1 MSAFGSVMLAINW
14 EPELRGALTVL
25 IGAAVWMGS
34 VYLLLGTNVGARL
47 GLLITLAGL
56 MGWMALMG
64 AVWWIYGIG
73 LEGDLPSWKQVEGRT
88 VIQEV
93 DLLHEAG
100 VLDEPVDFPGDPQG
114 DAQVVADQLAEQG
127 WTKLET
133 SAPEYG
139 QAQSAAD
146 GFVIEEEAFAAGEYA
161 VTAVYEVDP
170 PAESAY
176 PKLFGRDELDFIAF
190 WHKPYYTLVEIAP
203 YEPVFEEPGRAPVTP
218 EVDETAPR
226 QYVYMIRDLG
236 SERQPAA
243 FITLGST
250 AAFLALCWMLHR
262 RDRFVAEN
270 LERKA
275 AVATA

>member
-1 MSAFGSVMLAINW
+1 MSVFSFAILAVTW

-25 IGAAVWMGS
+25 IGLGVWMGS
-34 VYLLLGTNVGARL
+34 IYLIVGTNVGARL
-47 GLLITLAGL
+47 GLLISLAGL

-73 LEGDLPSWKQVEGRT
+73 LEGDLPSWKGVEGRT
-88 VIQEV
+88 VVQEV
-93 DLLHEAG
+93 RLLHEAG
-100 VLDEPVDFPGDPQG
+100 VLDEQIEVSG
-114 DAQVVADQLAEQG
+114 DAPTDAAAVAEQLDEQG
-127 WTKLET
+127 WTKLDP

-146 GFVIEEEAFAAGEYA
+146 TFLIDEGAFGAGQYA

-190 WHKPYYTLVEIAP
+190 WHKPYYSLVEVAP
-203 YEPVFEEPGRAPVTP
+203 YTPVFSEAGRAPVTP
-218 EVDETAPR
+218 QVDEDAPR

-243 FITLGST
+243 FITIGST
-250 AAFLALCWMLHR
+250 AAFLALCWVLHR
-262 RDRFVAEN
+262 RDKIVAEN
-270 LERKA
+270 LARKA